1 MIAMRYGPGNIM
13 EDMHNPKVARGRRSK
28 IVTLSTLL
36 LDKAA
41 FSLKNFREFGSGLC
55 SVPRQAEYL
64 INGHTN
70 GK

>member
-41 FSLKNFREFGSGLC
+41 FSLKNFREWIAVCPSAGEY
-55 SVPRQAEYL
+55 QYL
-64 INGHTN
+64 IDGH
-70 GK
+70 K